1 VADNL
6 QLKMYALAWSEMTG
20 RLPQRLELRFIETH
34 VTGRRQPIEA
44 DLDEARGAVVAAAAG
59 IRARL
64 FDATPSRHACRYCA
78 YNQICPFT
86 ATRE

>member
-1 VADNL
+1 
-6 QLKMYALAWSEMTG
+6 
-20 RLPQRLELRFIETH
+20 